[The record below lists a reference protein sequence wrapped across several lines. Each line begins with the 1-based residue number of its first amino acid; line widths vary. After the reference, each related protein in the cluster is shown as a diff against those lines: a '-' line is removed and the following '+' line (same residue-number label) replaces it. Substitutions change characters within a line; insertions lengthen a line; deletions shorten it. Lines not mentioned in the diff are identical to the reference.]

1 MLRRNAHIFEN
12 LRMRTS
18 SWTTQARP
26 WQGQKFPWVQEFWQ
40 KTEVRPDIQV
50 TVTNIRKWIVTVCH
64 QKKGE
69 GVDCDESVLWRA
81 MCHSDRLA
89 QSNYLRH
96 DLTAVGAEANHI
108 IATCTNQ
115 TPVSSKQTSLEEDP
129 LNIEEP
135 QEDPGNVQSDNKKDS
150 NTRPLTALEKE
161 EIKCLFQQ
169 EILDNVVIVLKD
181 VRPKLSTS
189 LALQKLLPYKWWSEE
204 SLTAC
209 GTFRQRSLGR
219 NRNSRLKVANLV
231 ELLIRLHLQKRRW
244 VPKNASGP
252 KTTGH
257 YCKVLCYTLKGH
269 LHTWSKE
276 NV

>member
-1 MLRRNAHIFEN
+1 
-12 LRMRTS
+12 
-18 SWTTQARP
+18 
-26 WQGQKFPWVQEFWQ
+26 
-40 KTEVRPDIQV
+40 
-50 TVTNIRKWIVTVCH
+50 
-64 QKKGE
+64 
-69 GVDCDESVLWRA
+69 

-96 DLTAVGAEANHI
+96 DLTTVGAEANHI

-189 LALQKLLPYKWWSEE
+189 LALQKLLPYK
-204 SLTAC
+204 
-209 GTFRQRSLGR
+209 
-219 NRNSRLKVANLV
+219 
-231 ELLIRLHLQKRRW
+231 
-244 VPKNASGP
+244 
-252 KTTGH
+252 
-257 YCKVLCYTLKGH
+257 
-269 LHTWSKE
+269 
-276 NV
+276 

>member
-50 TVTNIRKWIVTVCH
+50 TATNIRKWIVTVCH

-96 DLTAVGAEANHI
+96 DLTAVGVEANHI

-115 TPVSSKQTSLEEDP
+115 APVSSKQTSLEEDP

-150 NTRPLTALEKE
+150 NTQPLTALEKE

-189 LALQKLLPYKWWSEE
+189 LALQKLLPYKEMVRRVTDCMRYFQTKE
-204 SLTAC
+204 SRKEPEQPPES
-209 GTFRQRSLGR
+209 GKP
-219 NRNSRLKVANLV
+219 SRTSN
-231 ELLIRLHLQKRRW
+231 
-244 VPKNASGP
+244 
-252 KTTGH
+252 
-257 YCKVLCYTLKGH
+257 
-269 LHTWSKE
+269 
-276 NV
+276 